1 MYQPKFCCECGE
13 RILREKWK
21 LWTSRR
27 YCDNCASRYQKKQL
41 IAPILAGAALL
52 GGGLLA
58 GRSMRSEQPPILE
71 KSQLV
76 TLTSTPEKKQNA
88 NNRTQD
94 ANPQQNVNAQTNLNT
109 QQTSPEQPAYYCGA
123 RTQKGM
129 PCMRRVRG
137 AVRCWQHEGKP
148 AMMPQEKLLI
158 KDE

>member
-1 MYQPKFCCECGE
+1 MYHPKFCCECGE
-13 RILREKWK
+13 RILREKWR

-27 YCDNCASRYQKKQL
+27 YCDNCAKHYQKKQI
-41 IAPILAGAALL
+41 IAPIIASVALL

-58 GRSMRSEQPPILE
+58 GRSMRSGQPPILE

-76 TLTSTPEKKQNA
+76 TLTSTPERKQKINS
-88 NNRTQD
+88 
-94 ANPQQNVNAQTNLNT
+94 QQNINAQTNINA
-109 QQTSPEQPAYYCGA
+109 QQTPSEQPAYYCGA

-137 AVRCWQHEGKP
+137 PVRCWQHEGKP

-158 KDE
+158 KEE